1 MSFKGYYLSYEIKTP
16 IIVGYNDPMGSER
29 TRYYI
34 PPVNMVG
41 AFAASLSR
49 NSSSSTGH
57 MRRLDEFFKFSTFF
71 LSHDGINALYPRLT
85 PEGSLF
91 YGTKGLSL
99 LDFTGRF
106 ISSKAGLQQYGL
118 PRSLTESEFI
128 VPKSGLSGEQNYLV
142 GYIFVKQGAE
152 KEGFGSW
159 LHCLKQLCLGE
170 EFSYGL
176 GRTVLKELREV
187 GPQKGEDL
195 LFSIEGI
202 KFILEKDEV
211 IVSYEVP
218 SPLLSHAF
226 IDNERGKIAG
236 IYGVKEPV
244 RGHVDLLGGQVHFGR
259 EEAYWV
265 PGTLIYPHGDCVEF
279 RIGKH
284 GIWYLI

>member
-1 MSFKGYYLSYEIKTP
+1 MSFKGYYLSYQIKTP
-16 IIVGYNDPMGSER
+16 IIVGYNDPMGFER

-34 PPVNMVG
+34 PPINMMG

-49 NSSSSTGH
+49 NSSASTGH
-57 MRRLDEFFKFSTFF
+57 MRRLDEYFKFSTFF
-71 LSHDGINALYPRLT
+71 LSDDGVNALYPRLT

-99 LDFTGRF
+99 LDFSGRF
-106 ISSKAGLQQYGL
+106 VSSKAGLQYGL
-118 PRSLTESEFI
+118 PRSLSESEFI
-128 VPKSGLSGEQNYLV
+128 MPKNGISGNQNYLV

-159 LHCLKQLCLGE
+159 LHCLKQLWLGE
-170 EFSYGL
+170 EINYGL
-176 GRTVLKELREV
+176 GRIVLNELKEV
-187 GPQKGEDL
+187 GSAKGEYF

-202 KFILEKDEV
+202 KFFLGNDEI

-226 IDNERGKIAG
+226 IDNERGRIAS

-244 RGHVDLLGGQVHFGR
+244 RGRVDLLGGQVHFGQ

-265 PGTLIYPHGDCVEF
+265 PGTLIYPYGNSVEF
-279 RIGKH
+279 RVGNN
-284 GIWYLI
+284 GIWYLV